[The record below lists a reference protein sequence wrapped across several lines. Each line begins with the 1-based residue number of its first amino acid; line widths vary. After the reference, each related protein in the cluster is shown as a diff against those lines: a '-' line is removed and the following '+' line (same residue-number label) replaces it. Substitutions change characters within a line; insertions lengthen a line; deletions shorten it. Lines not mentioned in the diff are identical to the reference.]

1 MPIADSDFARRG
13 NNKESMHKRHT
24 LHSWL
29 SRFGIGLGLL
39 VISCGSDSLQVDM
52 DAPVQ
57 CSENP
62 VTHLQIINSCSSAVA
77 IDKPARLAK
86 FRPGAPLQP
95 LPN

>member
-1 MPIADSDFARRG
+1 MVIADSDFARRG
-13 NNKESMHKRHT
+13 NNKESMRNRRTKQ
-24 LHSWL
+24 SWL
-29 SRFGIGLGLL
+29 KRFAMGLGLL
-39 VISCGSDSLQVDM
+39 VVSCGSDSSQGDM

-57 CSENP
+57 CTENP
-62 VTHLQIINSCSSAVA
+62 VTHLQIINSCTSTVA